1 MATATLT
8 SKGQVT
14 IPKELRDALQLE
26 TGDRL
31 EFVLEPDG
39 SVRVVPVT
47 SSLKEL
53 KRLVPKPA
61 KALTLDEMDSAIA
74 RGAQRK

>member
-14 IPKELRDALQLE
+14 IPKELRDALKLE

-31 EFVLEPDG
+31 EFILDADG
-39 SVRVVPVT
+39 TVRLLPVT

-53 KRLVPKPA
+53 KQLVPKPG
-61 KALTLDEMDSAIA
+61 KALTLTAMERAIA

>member
-14 IPKELRDALQLE
+14 IPKELRDALKLE

-31 EFVLEPDG
+31 EFILDADG
-39 SVRVVPVT
+39 TVRLVPVT
-47 SSLKEL
+47 SSLTEL
-53 KRLVPKPA
+53 KQLVPKPG
-61 KALTLDEMDSAIA
+61 KTLTLAAMERAIA

>member
-14 IPKELRDALQLE
+14 IPKELRDALKLE

-31 EFVLEPDG
+31 EFILDADG
-39 SVRVVPVT
+39 TVRLVPVT
-47 SSLKEL
+47 SSLTEL
-53 KRLVPKPA
+53 KQLVPKPG
-61 KALTLDEMDSAIA
+61 KALTLAAMERAIA